1 MPFGSDQSKVLN
13 SRQGLQVSGSTP
25 VLFYVLALTGVVLA
39 GAVEAAP
46 IPAVLATKSSSCS
59 ELPSASVLA
68 LSSAGL
74 PRLPFCVHAA
84 LADDGRPRP
93 RGGGGFWK
101 KLVMSFSPAA
111 CAAASDLCGIGTGG
125 IPSAQR

>member
-1 MPFGSDQSKVLN
+1 M
-13 SRQGLQVSGSTP
+13 
-25 VLFYVLALTGVVLA
+25 LALTGVVLA

-93 RGGGGFWK
+93 LGGGGFWK

-111 CAAASDLCGIGTGG
+111 CAAASDLCGIGTGS
-125 IPSAQR
+125 IPSAQRWRPSELHSCIAMKQTLGESKVDATVER